1 MLKAS
6 NPVQGVTLGWISG
19 QRAVFS
25 GSSIEVRT
33 PPVIWLRLY
42 QDPWELK
49 AHNYARHDRS
59 ALIAT
64 RNEAHV
70 AQTASLVAA
79 IVYEI
84 SPPVRWT
91 EDTLPFS
98 EGQFEKPRG
107 VLAASHDPSLES
119 KHAAPSK
126 YFPGCRGVDT

>member
-49 AHNYARHDRS
+49 ALRKAR
-59 ALIAT
+59 
-64 RNEAHV
+64 
-70 AQTASLVAA
+70 
-79 IVYEI
+79 
-84 SPPVRWT
+84 
-91 EDTLPFS
+91 
-98 EGQFEKPRG
+98 
-107 VLAASHDPSLES
+107 
-119 KHAAPSK
+119 
-126 YFPGCRGVDT
+126 